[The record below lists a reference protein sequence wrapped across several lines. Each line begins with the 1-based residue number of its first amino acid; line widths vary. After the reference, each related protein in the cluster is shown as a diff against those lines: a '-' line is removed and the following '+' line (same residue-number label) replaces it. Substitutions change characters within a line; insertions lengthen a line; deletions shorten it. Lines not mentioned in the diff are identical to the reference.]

1 MSDRI
6 DVRPEGARTANINP
20 AALSSGKIR
29 AALAGIPQQPTR
41 EKADQPARTVTVT
54 VRGTETIV
62 DCPAWCVVDHS
73 TVRLVDLSDLYH
85 EGETIALAAPQ
96 FDGRTEVLAVAI
108 RQDPFYMDA
117 DERLPYLSLDA
128 AGDGSDASLP
138 PAAALAFI
146 DQARAHLDKM
156 RDEIRKIASVPAQPP
171 VIPGVAGFT
180 LSYETSDGPES
191 RHLHAA
197 GVETVGKVVQSM
209 ANRGEVWNIQVHDDS
224 GVDVTFDF
232 GCFAED
238 AR

>member
-1 MSDRI
+1 MN
-6 DVRPEGARTANINP
+6 TNQNTNP

-29 AALAGIPQQPTR
+29 AALAGIPQQPATEAVDR
-41 EKADQPARTVTVT
+41 QARKVTVS
-54 VRGTETIV
+54 VRGRQTTV
-62 DCPAWCVVDHS
+62 DCPAWCVLGHS
-73 TVRLVDLSDLYH
+73 GERLADLSDLYH

-96 FDGRTEVLAVAI
+96 FDGRTKVLAAAI

-146 DQARAHLDKM
+146 DQARAHLDKL

-171 VIPGVAGFT
+171 VIRGVPGYT
-180 LSYETSDGPES
+180 LSYETSDGPHS

-197 GVETVGKVVQSM
+197 GIETVGKVVQSM
-209 ANRGEVWNIQVHDDS
+209 ADRGEVWNIEVRDDS

-232 GCFAED
+232 GCFAEG